1 MDRYIIKKPRLGV
14 GFEYSSTGN
23 AVAVPSTSTNIICKS
38 GGDGKREDKC
48 F

>member
-1 MDRYIIKKPRLGV
+1 MDLYIIKTPRLGV
-14 GFEYSSTGN
+14 GFEYSSN
-23 AVAVPSTSTNIICKS
+23 AVSVPSTSTNIVCNS